1 MVSTPSLFSPT
12 HRRSTIALAALP
24 FLVAF
29 EALAVSTVMPR
40 AAEELGGVSLYPLVF
55 AAPLATSLVSIVV
68 AGAWNDRQGPMR
80 VMTVGLVVFC
90 AALFVVGLAPSMAV
104 LVAGRALQ
112 GLGMG
117 FVTVSLYVLIARLY
131 PPSLQPRMFTVLS
144 AAWVVPG
151 LVGPALAGWV
161 TEVAGWRIVF
171 LAVPFLVLPA
181 RLLLQDP
188 TGAASVP
195 GEEAA
200 DGDLVPTG
208 SPTGSASGTASRTT
222 RPPLIAACAAALGVA
237 ALSVIGEQA
246 EGSLS
251 GATVPL
257 LLVAL
262 VLVALTVPRLLPRRV
277 LFSPDRVGR
286 LVMARGVLAASFVLA
301 EVYLPLQL
309 VARYG
314 MSPAH
319 AGLILTVSTV
329 TWFVGAW
336 MAGSEMLPERARIP
350 AGAAAMA
357 VGTLATAALLLGGH
371 SPWLAGLTWCLT
383 GLGMGLAFTST
394 SILTMRRSHPARQGR
409 NSAALQVA
417 EALTQSVM
425 LALTGVAF
433 QVLLQDR
440 GETSPAPY
448 AAMFASATALAVVG
462 VVVGVATRR
471 KAGGRSRPG
480 LPR

>member
-1 MVSTPSLFSPT
+1 MVSTPSLFSAA

-40 AAEELGGVSLYPLVF
+40 AAEELGGVTLYPLVF

-68 AGAWNDRQGPMR
+68 AGPWNDRQGPMR

-90 AALFVVGLAPSMAV
+90 SALFVVGLAPSMGL

-131 PPSLQPRMFTVLS
+131 PPALQPRMFTVLS

-151 LVGPALAGWV
+151 LVGPALAGWI

-195 GEEAA
+195 GEQAP
-200 DGDLVPTG
+200 DGDVAPAA
-208 SPTGSASGTASRTT
+208 TGSASGSRAT
-222 RPPLIAACAAALGVA
+222 RPPLVAACMAALGVA

-246 EGSLS
+246 EGSLVGS
-251 GATVPL
+251 ALPL
-257 LLVAL
+257 LAVAMA
-262 VLVALTVPRLLPRRV
+262 VVALTVTRLLPRRV

-286 LVMARGVLAASFVLA
+286 LVVARGVLAASFVLA

-329 TWFVGAW
+329 TWFAGAW
-336 MAGSEMLPERARIP
+336 MAGRELLPERARIP

-357 VGTLATAALLLGGH
+357 VGTVATATVLLGGH

-394 SILTMRRSHPARQGR
+394 SILTMRRSHPTRQGQ

-448 AAMFASATALAVVG
+448 AAMFAAAAVLAVLG
-462 VVVGVATRR
+462 VVVGAATRR
-471 KAGGRSRPG
+471 SPGARSRPA
-480 LPR
+480 PRL